1 MRGLILH
8 DVASPAAASRPPD
21 VRARAAGLQQPY
33 RACLS
38 ACGAAWN
45 VTAADPRLLV
55 CALSGRRPGCRKSRF
70 LSFPIAAD
78 RQSPCPASFLAD
90 LAREI
95 AAPRSSKASSLLA
108 LSGSSPAR
116 QRAQPGVSCAVCG
129 ARVLYSTLNLNY
141 EVLQRS
147 TTRARRAPDTILNA
161 SPSRARRAA
170 SDRDARPSGAPPL
183 SSVRNTRRLRVSIDP
198 SRTAA
203 RERRAG

>member
-1 MRGLILH
+1 MR
-8 DVASPAAASRPPD
+8 
-21 VRARAAGLQQPY
+21 
-33 RACLS
+33 
-38 ACGAAWN
+38 
-45 VTAADPRLLV
+45 
-55 CALSGRRPGCRKSRF
+55 ALSGRRPGCRKSRF
-70 LSFPIAAD
+70 PSVPRAAD
-78 RQSPCPASFLAD
+78 RQSPFPASFLAD

-95 AAPRSSKASSLLA
+95 ASPIDPNASSLLA

-170 SDRDARPSGAPPL
+170 SQTEMHDLLARHRCQACATRADCESPSILPGLPRGRDAPAEIWL
-183 SSVRNTRRLRVSIDP
+183 SSTPARLRAMPCGRCTSSAPEINCD
-198 SRTAA
+198 A
-203 RERRAG
+203 

>member
-1 MRGLILH
+1 MPLRVRRGLERH
-8 DVASPAAASRPPD
+8 RSRPSAAR
-21 VRARAAGLQQPY
+21 VRSLWP
-33 RACLS
+33 S
-38 ACGAAWN
+38 
-45 VTAADPRLLV
+45 TRLPKV
-55 CALSGRRPGCRKSRF
+55 K

-78 RQSPCPASFLAD
+78 RQSPFPASFLAD

-95 AAPRSSKASSLLA
+95 AGPRRSTASSLLA
-108 LSGSSPAR
+108 LSRSSPAR